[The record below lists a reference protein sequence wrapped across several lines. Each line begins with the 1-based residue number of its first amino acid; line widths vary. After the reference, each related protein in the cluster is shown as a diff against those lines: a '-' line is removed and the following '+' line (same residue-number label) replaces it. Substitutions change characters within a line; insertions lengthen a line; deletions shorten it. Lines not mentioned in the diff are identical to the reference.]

1 MPKSSGVSGVGRIL
15 LRLAVLRSR
24 VKGGGLLPVNMPAG
38 AGSAATRLGIQRDW
52 MILEVGHSDDCDQAL
67 RDEIVA
73 ISGQALLENDTQEV
87 VDAVI
92 LWWRDED
99 GDLVDQLVDAQTYL
113 TEHGPIWLLTPK
125 VGRDGHVE
133 ASDIQDAA
141 PTAGLSVTSTI
152 PIAKDWIATK
162 ISPRTAGKPVKKK

>member
-1 MPKSSGVSGVGRIL
+1 MPKSRDDEALSSRCEPSL
-15 LRLAVLRSR
+15 VLPSR
-24 VKGGGLLPVNMPAG
+24 VKGGGLLLVNTPAG

-52 MILEVGHSDDCDQAL
+52 MILEVGFANDCDQGL
-67 RDEIVA
+67 RDEIA
-73 ISGQALLENDTQEV
+73 SLSGQQLLENDTSEV

-92 LWWRDED
+92 LWWRDGD
-99 GDLVDQLVDAQTYL
+99 GDLVDQLVDSQTYL
-113 TEHGPIWLLTPK
+113 SENGPIWLLTPK

-152 PIAKDWIATK
+152 PIAKDWIATR
-162 ISPRTAGKPVKKK
+162 IAPRHAGKPAKKK